1 MKILGIL
8 RHAKSSWE
16 DLDVRDFDRVLNQ
29 RGHKGARLMGQHM
42 QGHGL
47 RYERVIASTAA
58 RVRET
63 LADINAVTTLL
74 PPVEWD
80 ERLYLASPGTIMDVL
95 REAQGGPKSILV
107 SGHNPGLQ
115 ELVLELAQDEGDDPT
130 LDAITNKFPTA
141 AYAVLELEIDDWGEL
156 APGCGRLVDFA
167 RPRDL
172 DASLGPELMD

>member
-16 DLDVRDFDRVLNQ
+16 DLDVRDFDRQLNK
-29 RGHKGARLMGQHM
+29 RGHKGAKLMGQHM

-47 RYERVIASTAA
+47 RYDKVIASTAA

-63 LADINAVTTLL
+63 LADINAVTKLL

-80 ERLYLASPGTIMDVL
+80 ERLYLASPGTMMEVL
-95 REAQGGPKSILV
+95 REARGNPRSILV

-115 ELVLELAQDEGDDPT
+115 ELVLELVRDEGNDPA
-130 LDAITNKFPTA
+130 LDEITSKFPTA
-141 AYAVLELEIDDWGEL
+141 AYAVLELEIDEWNEL
-156 APGCGRLVDFA
+156 APGCARLVHFA